1 MILLVYVAPS
11 PWAFSACL
19 VTAFLSDVFDG
30 VVARRLGVATTA
42 LRRLDSAA
50 DTVFYVAAAYAAWEL
65 HPDGVARHAAPLLAL
80 VVLEA
85 ARYAVDLAKFRR
97 EASYHMWSAKAFG
110 VALFLAF
117 VGILGFGHTGW
128 LVSVAIAVG
137 IVSDL
142 EGIAISLVLPTWHH
156 DVPSIAHALRL
167 RARLGGA
174 SYTVGNIPSGGP
186 P

>member
-1 MILLVYVAPS
+1 MVLLARVAPS
-11 PWAFSACL
+11 PPAFAACL
-19 VTAFLSDVFDG
+19 TIALLSDVFDG
-30 VVARRLGVATTA
+30 IAARRLGVATTG

-50 DTVFYVAAAYAAWEL
+50 DTVFYVAAAYVAWEL
-65 HPDGVARHAAPLLAL
+65 YPEAVSRHAVPLVIL

-85 ARYAVDLAKFRR
+85 ARYAIDLAKFRR

-110 VALFLAF
+110 IALF
-117 VGILGFGHTGW
+117 VGFLGVLSFGHTGW
-128 LVSVAIAVG
+128 PVSLAIAVG

-156 DVPSIAHALRL
+156 DVPSIVHALRL
-167 RARLGGA
+167 GRSAP
-174 SYTVGNIPSGGP
+174 YTVSNIPPGGP